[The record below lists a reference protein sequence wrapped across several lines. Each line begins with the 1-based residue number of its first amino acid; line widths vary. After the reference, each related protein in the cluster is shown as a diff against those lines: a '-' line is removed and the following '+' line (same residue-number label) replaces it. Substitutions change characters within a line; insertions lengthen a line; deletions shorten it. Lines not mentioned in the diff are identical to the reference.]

1 MAETSPDDESP
12 CLASLWAARLT
23 QGTSVPFTGLRDIMR
38 ILKHQGFEMPS
49 EKAFVQD
56 FRPAEGWRCEFKD
69 LMRMVW
75 DPLVAFMD
83 TAATGDGAQLT
94 EALEQNIKAIELE
107 LAGLVSGSLD
117 AITIDEWLKAV
128 QQHIQRFVGCRVS
141 TEHIESITGSLV
153 PFKME
158 ASSATAFI
166 F

>member
-1 MAETSPDDESP
+1 
-12 CLASLWAARLT
+12 
-23 QGTSVPFTGLRDIMR
+23 MR

-56 FRPAEGWRCEFKD
+56 FRPAEGQRCEFRD

-83 TAATGDGAQLT
+83 SDATGDGAQLT
-94 EALEQNIKAIELE
+94 EALEQNLKAIELE
-107 LAGLVSGSLD
+107 LEGLVSGSLD

-141 TEHIESITGSLV
+141 TEHIESIAGSLV
-153 PFKME
+153 PFKML
-158 ASSATAFI
+158 ASSATTFI